1 MNIKIQKIISLFL
14 FNLIICSLPFNYYAK
29 TKNDT
34 IKIASWNIQM
44 IPKIYT
50 PFTKLAR
57 KKQKVRTQKIIQ
69 YLNST
74 NFDIIVLQEVFDKSI
89 SKKFKND
96 LKIKYPY
103 CLMPQKEGFTFK
115 LSSGIMILSKYP
127 FELVKHVVFNVSK
140 KSDKGAQKGCSLIK
154 TNINDKEVFL
164 AGTHLDSKNNDSRSL
179 QYQITNDEILNPY
192 INDSIPL
199 LIAGDFN
206 TDFESSQYDSMIN
219 TFKLKNFELNDDRP
233 YTFDEFNTWNAKG
246 YKAWIDFIFFQENKN
261 IKVFNQYILRPVMK
275 FKNRKMDLAD
285 HYQIVI
291 EAVIY

>member
-1 MNIKIQKIISLFL
+1 MSKISLVL
-14 FNLIICSLPFNYYAK
+14 SIVIALSLNFKAQ
-29 TKNDT
+29 NDT

-44 IPKIYT
+44 IPKIYA

-57 KKQKVRTQKIIQ
+57 KKQKVRTPKIIQ

-74 NFDIIVLQEVFDKSI
+74 DFDIIVLQEVFDKSI
-89 SKKFKND
+89 SKKFKAD
-96 LKIKYPY
+96 LKINYPY
-103 CLMPQKEGFTFK
+103 CLMPQKEGLTLK
-115 LSSGIMILSKYP
+115 LSSGVMILSKYP

-140 KSDKGAQKGCSLIK
+140 KSDRGAQKGCSLVKI
-154 TNINDKEVFL
+154 NVNDKDIFL
-164 AGTHLDSKNNDSRSL
+164 AGTHLDSKSNNSRTL
-179 QYQITNDEILNPY
+179 QYQITNDEILKPY

-199 LIAGDFN
+199 IIAGDFN
-206 TDFESSQYDSMIN
+206 TDFKSSQYDSMM
-219 TFKLKNFELNDDRP
+219 TSFELKNFELNDDRP
-233 YTFDEFNTWNAKG
+233 FTFDEFNTWNAKG

-275 FKNRKMDLAD
+275 FKNSKMDLAD

>member
-1 MNIKIQKIISLFL
+1 MKIKIQKIISLFL
-14 FNLIICSLPFNYYAK
+14 FNLIFFSISLDSFAI

-44 IPKIYT
+44 IPRIYA

-57 KKQKVRTQKIIQ
+57 KKQKVRTPKIIQ

-89 SKKFKND
+89 SNKFKTD

-103 CLMPQKEGFTFK
+103 CLMPQKEGLTLK
-115 LSSGIMILSKYP
+115 LSSGVMILSKYP

-140 KSDKGAQKGCSLIK
+140 KSDRGAQKGCSLVKI
-154 TNINDKEVFL
+154 NVNDKEVLL
-164 AGTHLDSKNNDSRSL
+164 AGTHLDSKSNNSRSL
-179 QYQITNDEILNPY
+179 QYQITNDEILSPY

-206 TDFESSQYDSMIN
+206 TDFGSSQYDSMIN
-219 TFKLKNFELNDDRP
+219 FFKLKNFELNDDRP
-233 YTFDEFNTWNAKG
+233 FTFDEFNTWNAKG

-275 FKNRKMDLAD
+275 FKNSKMDLAD

>member
-1 MNIKIQKIISLFL
+1 
-14 FNLIICSLPFNYYAK
+14 
-29 TKNDT
+29 
-34 IKIASWNIQM
+34 M
-44 IPKIYT
+44 IPKIYA

-57 KKQKVRTQKIIQ
+57 KKQKVRTPKIIQ

-89 SKKFKND
+89 SNKFKTD

-103 CLMPQKEGFTFK
+103 CLMPQKEGLTLK
-115 LSSGIMILSKYP
+115 LSSGVMILSKYP

-140 KSDKGAQKGCSLIK
+140 KSDRGAQKGCSLVKI
-154 TNINDKEVFL
+154 NVNDKEVLL
-164 AGTHLDSKNNDSRSL
+164 AGTHLDSKSNNSRSL
-179 QYQITNDEILNPY
+179 QYQITNDEILKPY

-206 TDFESSQYDSMIN
+206 TDFGSSQYDSMIN
-219 TFKLKNFELNDDRP
+219 FFKLKNFELNDDRP
-233 YTFDEFNTWNAKG
+233 FTFDEFNTWNAKG

-275 FKNRKMDLAD
+275 FKNSKMDLAD

>member
-1 MNIKIQKIISLFL
+1 M
-14 FNLIICSLPFNYYAK
+14 PFNYYAK

-34 IKIASWNIQM
+34 IKIVSWNIQM
-44 IPKIYT
+44 IPKIYA

-57 KKQKVRTQKIIQ
+57 KKQKVRTPKIIQ

-89 SKKFKND
+89 SNKFKND

-103 CLMPQKEGFTFK
+103 CLMPQKEDFTFK
-115 LSSGIMILSKYP
+115 LSSGVMILSKYP
-127 FELVKHVVFNVSK
+127 LELIKHVVFDVSK
-140 KSDKGAQKGCSLIK
+140 KSDKGAQKGCSLVKI
-154 TNINDKEVFL
+154 NINNKAIFL
-164 AGTHLDSKNNDSRSL
+164 AGTHLDSKNNNSRSL
-179 QYQITNDEILNPY
+179 QYQITNDEILKPNLT
-192 INDSIPL
+192 DSIPL

-206 TDFESSQYDSMIN
+206 TDFKSSQYDSMM
-219 TFKLKNFELNDDRP
+219 TSFKLKNFELNDDRP

-246 YKAWIDFIFFQENKN
+246 YKAWIDFIFYQENKN

-275 FKNRKMDLAD
+275 YKNTKMDLAD

>member
-1 MNIKIQKIISLFL
+1 MAKISLVL
-14 FNLIICSLPFNYYAK
+14 SIIIHLSLNYNAQ
-29 TKNDT
+29 NDT

-44 IPKIYT
+44 IPRIYAS
-50 PFTKLAR
+50 FTKLAR
-57 KKQKVRTQKIIQ
+57 KKQKVRTPKIIQ

-89 SKKFKND
+89 SNKFKTD

-103 CLMPQKEGFTFK
+103 CLMPQKEGYTLK
-115 LSSGIMILSKYP
+115 LSSGVMILSKYP
-127 FELVKHVVFNVSK
+127 LELVKHVVFNVSK

-154 TNINDKEVFL
+154 ININNKKVFL
-164 AGTHLDSKNNDSRSL
+164 AGTHLDSKSNNSRSL
-179 QYQITNDEILNPY
+179 QYQITNDKILKPY

-206 TDFESSQYDSMIN
+206 TDFESLQYDSMIN

-246 YKAWIDFIFFQENKN
+246 YNAWIDFILYQKSK
-261 IKVFNQYILRPVMK
+261 KVEVLNQYILRPTMK
-275 FKNRKMDLAD
+275 YKNKKMDLSD
-285 HYQIVI
+285 HYQIVM
-291 EAVIY
+291 ETVIH